1 MRQLESEALAKLSKK
16 PQIIE
21 KEHREVSHIKAEGDK
36 ESELRQFLLEQYK
49 GHCQI
54 CNTRLD
60 LGPTKDPYFEIYRI
74 IEKRHKV
81 GAWSDL
87 EFNALCLC
95 PNCHALMKYGGRNLK
110 ELFDRAMYV
119 AKGEAA
125 PEEIE
130 ERGGDFYVVPV
141 TVAGKE
147 RELYIAP
154 IHMAKLSAFVKMVET
169 NLQK

>member
-1 MRQLESEALAKLSKK
+1 
-16 PQIIE
+16 
-21 KEHREVSHIKAEGDK
+21 
-36 ESELRQFLLEQYK
+36 
-49 GHCQI
+49 
-54 CNTRLD
+54 
-60 LGPTKDPYFEIYRI
+60 
-74 IEKRHKV
+74 
-81 GAWSDL
+81 
-87 EFNALCLC
+87 
-95 PNCHALMKYGGRNLK
+95 MKYGGRNLK